1 MVWGFIY
8 RLKSTWL
15 CVCVY
20 IFTHFSLWLV
30 KEAGQKLGDGPWGVT
45 RPPIPTHKIM
55 KVKNTLF
62 SSPLTSFHSYPCIW
76 TELGGV
82 GTHTHTN
89 CVIKW
94 KASLELASQT
104 VRVLKKPV
112 VATIHSIWCDLDTPP
127 DGYLTLPRRTRS
139 IKKVSIDSRTSTSP
153 LVKSCSI
160 HLFFFLICPCDFF
173 VYSPP
178 GCEHSVWYCET
189 RRRLGR
195 GFIFSF
201 LALCAILCRGILQR
215 EIFLFCSL
223 FGFGADN
230 RDYMNPC
237 RHSHGALAG
246 IKI

>member
-1 MVWGFIY
+1 MHLDRTG
-8 RLKSTWL
+8 RS
-15 CVCVY
+15 
-20 IFTHFSLWLV
+20 
-30 KEAGQKLGDGPWGVT
+30 
-45 RPPIPTHKIM
+45 R
-55 KVKNTLF
+55 
-62 SSPLTSFHSYPCIW
+62 
-76 TELGGV
+76 
-82 GTHTHTN
+82 HTHTN

-153 LVKSCSI
+153 PCKK
-160 HLFFFLICPCDFF
+160 LFYSSFFLS
-173 VYSPP
+173 YL
-178 GCEHSVWYCET
+178 SVWFFCVFPPWLWTFCLVLWDTPSFRE
-189 RRRLGR
+189 R
-195 GFIFSF
+195 FIFLF

-230 RDYMNPC
+230 RNYMNPC

>member
-1 MVWGFIY
+1 MHLDRTG
-8 RLKSTWL
+8 RS
-15 CVCVY
+15 
-20 IFTHFSLWLV
+20 
-30 KEAGQKLGDGPWGVT
+30 
-45 RPPIPTHKIM
+45 R
-55 KVKNTLF
+55 
-62 SSPLTSFHSYPCIW
+62 
-76 TELGGV
+76 
-82 GTHTHTN
+82 HTHTN

-153 LVKSCSI
+153 PCKK
-160 HLFFFLICPCDFF
+160 LFYSSFFLS
-173 VYSPP
+173 YL
-178 GCEHSVWYCET
+178 SVWFFCVFPPWLWTFCLVLWDTPSFRE
-189 RRRLGR
+189 R
-195 GFIFSF
+195 FIFLF